1 MQSFK
6 AHAGYTNPQ
15 KVFSFKYLY
24 TFQTQTSLI
33 MPPTILNPVS
43 PPSTWMTFVGRIQVI
58 QVH

>member
-6 AHAGYTNPQ
+6 AHAGYANPQ

-33 MPPTILNPVS
+33 MPPTIIKPYKS
-43 PPSTWMTFVGRIQVI
+43 PKYLDDFCR
-58 QVH
+58 

>member
-33 MPPTILNPVS
+33 MPPTILKPYKS
-43 PPSTWMTFVGRIQVI
+43 PKYMDDFCR
-58 QVH
+58 